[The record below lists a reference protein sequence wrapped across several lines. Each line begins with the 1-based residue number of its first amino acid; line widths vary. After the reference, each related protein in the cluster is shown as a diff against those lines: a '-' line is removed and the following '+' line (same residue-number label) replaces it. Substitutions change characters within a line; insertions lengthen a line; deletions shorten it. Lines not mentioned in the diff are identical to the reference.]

1 MKRVLSLGDISPN
14 IEQCQDGDGPFT
26 QVTTRGK
33 GRGKNTKKSRL
44 NADNGDSDKT
54 IDQTEHDSASCV
66 SVTSELRGEI
76 VNLKS
81 QITSLRNQMSF
92 LLSYFGLDE
101 LPTQSTT
108 SAAPNVG
115 VSEPDPQSDRPNNVT
130 SEPGASDEQAD
141 GDRGGA
147 GSQVTFAS
155 IARRP
160 PTLNPSL
167 QQAVISAV
175 YNDFAEHNRRSKN
188 IIINGLA
195 ADNVDDKQRVK
206 RLLSEEFGMSTDV
219 VMCRRLGRQTDRIQP
234 LLVVLPTTTD
244 AAHLIENARHLRH
257 SPNTC
262 VRDSVYINADLTKA
276 EAHAAYQ
283 RRCRRR
289 EMASTRR
296 RNSTNNAIIDT
307 AGVDDQYYSTVMP
320 ASMTGNDNAT
330 TSHVSQQQQHI
341 STRVSRVSRVSHGN
355 PAGRPR

>member
-1 MKRVLSLGDISPN
+1 
-14 IEQCQDGDGPFT
+14 
-26 QVTTRGK
+26 
-33 GRGKNTKKSRL
+33 
-44 NADNGDSDKT
+44 
-54 IDQTEHDSASCV
+54 
-66 SVTSELRGEI
+66 
-76 VNLKS
+76 
-81 QITSLRNQMSF
+81 MSF

-130 SEPGASDEQAD
+130 GEPGASDEQAD

-307 AGVDDQYYSTVMP
+307 VGVDDQNYSTVMP